1 VTDRA
6 DRTDSCP
13 ASVRLR
19 PVVEADLPALF
30 EHQREPEGARMAM
43 VNPRS
48 RAEFLAHWETLLH
61 TPPPGL
67 VARAIEA
74 DGVLAGMVNCF
85 RRPGLPEEG
94 ALVSPAGMVEGE
106 LDFVGYW
113 LARAHWGRGV
123 ATRALAA
130 LLREVTARPLHAR
143 AASSNLASL
152 RVLERCGFALIGYRR
167 SSEGDARF
175 PVCEEALLRLDSA

>member
-1 VTDRA
+1 MSDPADRA
-6 DRTDSCP
+6 DSRPT
-13 ASVRLR
+13 SVALR

-30 EHQREPEGARMAM
+30 AHQQDPEGARMA
-43 VNPRS
+43 VVIPRS
-48 RAEFLAHWETLLH
+48 RAEFMAHWERLLRA
-61 TPPPGL
+61 PPPRL

-74 DGVLAGMVNCF
+74 DGVLVGMVNCF
-85 RRPGLPEEG
+85 QRPGLPEEG
-94 ALVSPAGMVEGE
+94 AGEAE

-113 LARAHWGRGV
+113 LARAHWGRGI

-143 AASSNLASL
+143 AATSNTASL
-152 RVLERCGFALIGYRR
+152 LVLERCGFRVIGYRR

-175 PVCEEALLRLDSA
+175 PVCEEALLRLDS